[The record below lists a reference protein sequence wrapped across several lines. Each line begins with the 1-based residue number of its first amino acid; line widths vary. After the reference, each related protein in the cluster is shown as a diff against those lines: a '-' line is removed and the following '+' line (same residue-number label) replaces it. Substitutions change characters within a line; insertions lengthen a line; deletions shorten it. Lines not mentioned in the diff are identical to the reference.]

1 MTEEQDVGEKEN
13 LENEERNKKNL
24 FFSRDCKKK
33 KVNGAENRKRK
44 RYEKK

>member
-33 KVNGAENRKRK
+33 KKS
-44 RYEKK
+44 